1 MPRAVSFALRKKW
14 KQKKKSIKRL
24 ACVSSQLPFKNKNM
38 AAAPPLT
45 AAAIEEALISRLPA
59 SEASVSDESGGC
71 GAAFCVA
78 RVVSA
83 AFAGA
88 PPLKRHRL
96 VSVWG
101 RARRPCGWRREF
113 ERRLKKFKSFSFL
126 TTHII
131 RSTPRSKPSSNTSTP
146 CKFASA

>member
-1 MPRAVSFALRKKW
+1 
-14 KQKKKSIKRL
+14 
-24 ACVSSQLPFKNKNM
+24 M

-45 AAAIEEALISRLPA
+45 AAALEEALISRLPA

-96 VSVWG
+96 VSDWAG
-101 RARRPCGWRREF
+101 KRPCGWRREF
-113 ERRLKKFKSFSFL
+113 ERRLNKSNHFL
-126 TTHII
+126 L
-131 RSTPRSKPSSNTSTP
+131 
-146 CKFASA
+146 